1 MIRWIRLDEYN
12 VALSNL
18 CFFRFFSCYPVPFS
32 VPILDRRRDRVKKR
46 GQAIPF
52 NDSQFS
58 LKRPPFRLAPTFLP
72 ARKETSLSLLSR
84 SRVRSRR
91 NYTGA
96 IPSHQRRSLE
106 GTSAHTKPQ
115 LPLDP
120 RPATSL
126 LTVREMF
133 ILPFYRPLQRI
144 FGFRPWPQ
152 SESQP
157 PSPLAASLLKKFPR
171 FPRPTFL
178 SILDRDEEYRGK

>member
-1 MIRWIRLDEYN
+1 MDQTRRVQRCPLESLFLP
-12 VALSNL
+12 VLL
-18 CFFRFFSCYPVPFS
+18 LLPPPVPSS

-157 PSPLAASLLKKFPR
+157 PSPP
-171 FPRPTFL
+171 L
-178 SILDRDEEYRGK
+178 SP